1 MPVVGSSPMHPLQ
14 GCGRSAVPGAAT
26 GASTVA
32 PHPTARDRRTTLG
45 SQHFGCHRPHLEHRT
60 SRQNDG
66 HRQPDIGAERHV
78 GCSDLSLPPL
88 LWLQVWHLN
97 GRLMRGGVMSYPVA
111 EIHARANE
119 HSKVRAVRALV
130 GDVRTGLRVQVGDVD
145 VELPRPLVEV
155 LVAAAES
162 FDDGDTI
169 AVVSEE
175 AEVSPAQASKLLG
188 VSRQYVDRLVAKGM
202 LPARKLPNSSYR
214 KIPVRSVLAYREA
227 SERKRA
233 GIRRIV
239 DDATAAGLTY

>member
-1 MPVVGSSPMHPLQ
+1 MSNPV
-14 GCGRSAVPGAAT
+14 
-26 GASTVA
+26 
-32 PHPTARDRRTTLG
+32 
-45 SQHFGCHRPHLEHRT
+45 
-60 SRQNDG
+60 
-66 HRQPDIGAERHV
+66 
-78 GCSDLSLPPL
+78 
-88 LWLQVWHLN
+88 
-97 GRLMRGGVMSYPVA
+97 VA

-130 GDVRTGLRVQVGDVD
+130 GDVRTGLRVRVGDVD
-145 VELPRPLVEV
+145 VELPRPLVEA

-175 AEVSPAQASKLLG
+175 AEVSPAQASKLMG
-188 VSRQYVDRLVAKGM
+188 VSRQYVDRLVAQGM

-233 GIRRIV
+233 GIRRVV

>member
-1 MPVVGSSPMHPLQ
+1 MSQPERGELLKVDDASPISILI
-14 GCGRSAVPGAAT
+14 R
-26 GASTVA
+26 
-32 PHPTARDRRTTLG
+32 
-45 SQHFGCHRPHLEHRT
+45 
-60 SRQNDG
+60 
-66 HRQPDIGAERHV
+66 
-78 GCSDLSLPPL
+78 SLPQVP
-88 LWLQVWHLN
+88 WLQVWHLC
-97 GRLMRGGVMSYPVA
+97 GRVLRRGGAMSNPVVA

-119 HSKVRAVRALV
+119 QSKVRAVRALV

-162 FDDGDTI
+162 FDDGDMI

-175 AEVSPAQASKLLG
+175 VEVSPAQAGKLLG
-188 VSRQYVDRLVAKGM
+188 VSRQYVDRLVADAV

-233 GIRRIV
+233 GIRRVV